1 MLAVVGDGGLQY
13 ALAELGT
20 AAQHGVAAKLLVVD
34 DGGYGILREY
44 QRDAFGE
51 TTSVE
56 LPGADLAAVARAFG
70 VPVAHRHARR
80 SRRAARMGAGPGRA
94 RPPSCC
100 AARLVAAQPTA

>member
-20 AAQHGVAAKLLVVD
+20 AAQHRLGAKLLVVD

-44 QRDAFGE
+44 QRDAFGQ

-56 LPGADLAAVARAFG
+56 LPGIDLAAIVAGFG
-70 VPVAHRHARR
+70 VPVRTADPEDLEEHLSWA
-80 SRRAARMGAGPGRA
+80 
-94 RPPSCC
+94 
-100 AARLVAAQPTA
+100 LAQPGPAVVVLRATLAAALPTG